1 MKILRKGDK
10 FQKRKETTVD
20 DRNAIKE
27 LVGAGWSYC
36 DKQTW
41 RRECRDKG
49 ELSKSELTR
58 QDKGE
63 SVEEG

>member
-10 FQKRKETTVD
+10 FQKRKETTD
-20 DRNAIKE
+20 DDIRAIKE

-41 RRECRDKG
+41 KREVRDKG
-49 ELSKSELTR
+49 K
-58 QDKGE
+58 KVE
-63 SVEEG
+63 SDVEA

>member
-20 DRNAIKE
+20 DRKAIKE

-36 DKQTW
+36 DKTTW
-41 RRECRDKG
+41 KRECRDKG
-49 ELSKSELTR
+49 K
-58 QDKGE
+58 K
-63 SVEEG
+63 VENGKA

>member
-10 FQKRKETTVD
+10 FQKRKETTD
-20 DRNAIKE
+20 DDIRAIKE

-41 RRECRDKG
+41 KREVRDRG

-58 QDKGE
+58 QDKGKN
-63 SVEEG
+63 VEEG

>member
-20 DRNAIKE
+20 DLKAIKE

-36 DKQTW
+36 DKATW
-41 RRECRDKG
+41 KREVRDK
-49 ELSKSELTR
+49 
-58 QDKGE
+58 DKTDD
-63 SVEEG
+63 

>member
-10 FQKRKETTVD
+10 FQKRKETTD
-20 DRNAIKE
+20 DDIRAIKE

-41 RRECRDKG
+41 RREVRDKG
-49 ELSKSELTR
+49 KN
-58 QDKGE
+58 
-63 SVEEG
+63 VEEG

>member
-41 RRECRDKG
+41 RRECRDRH
-49 ELSKSELTR
+49 ER
-58 QDKGE
+58 DKGKK
-63 SVEEG
+63 VEPDGEA

>member
-41 RRECRDKG
+41 RREFRDKG
-49 ELSKSELTR
+49 K
-58 QDKGE
+58 K
-63 SVEEG
+63 VEPDGKAYNHQTQGGG